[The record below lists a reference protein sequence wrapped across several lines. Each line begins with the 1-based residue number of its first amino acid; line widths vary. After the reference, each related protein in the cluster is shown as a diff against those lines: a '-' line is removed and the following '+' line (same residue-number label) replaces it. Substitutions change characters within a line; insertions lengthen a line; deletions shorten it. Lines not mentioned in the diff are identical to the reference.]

1 MVAPGRPR
9 GAAAGAGEGGCGWI
23 VPGACTP
30 MSDGSAAACPASV
43 TAECSRAD
51 MLVAMV
57 DEELTDGL
65 SAFVPSIM
73 PLPAFGFPSPAGPC
87 ATLLG
92 AEPVDMAVADGSA
105 VPGAVSGSL
114 DAVVP
119 ACATPAALAVTF
131 GATDAVAATAAVNSA
146 PVAAVASVCV
156 AGWLTGVVA
165 VSLAA
170 WTLIFA
176 VAAASAVVTLT
187 AADAVAAGAP
197 GSILVCA

>member
-1 MVAPGRPR
+1 
-9 GAAAGAGEGGCGWI
+9 
-23 VPGACTP
+23 
-30 MSDGSAAACPASV
+30 
-43 TAECSRAD
+43 

-65 SAFVPSIM
+65 SAFVPSTM
-73 PLPAFGFPSPAGPC
+73 PLPPSGLPATAGPC
-87 ATLLG
+87 ATPWG
-92 AEPVDMAVADGSA
+92 ADPVDMAVADGSA
-105 VPGAVSGSL
+105 APGAVSGSL

-146 PVAAVASVCV
+146 PVAAVASIWF

-176 VAAASAVVTLT
+176 V
-187 AADAVAAGAP
+187 
-197 GSILVCA
+197 